1 MKIGDLVRLNKSA
14 MKRKRFDVAQYSK
27 NKLMLIIEEPYSW
40 GGLGYTVLASVDGL
54 SLRFFTRDLEVVS
67 ENR

>member
-1 MKIGDLVRLNKSA
+1 MKVGDLVRLNESA
-14 MKRKRFDVAQYSK
+14 MKRKREDGNNSK
-27 NKLMLIIEEPYSW
+27 NKLMLIIKEPYSW

-67 ENR
+67 ESR